1 MTRPRKLQRRVKADA
16 ARRELLVFVEGK
28 VTEEEYLNFY
38 RRRHRRI
45 VNVEIPDFRGGP
57 LQLVEHAIDA
67 KRRNERDAKRGRGRA
82 HDEVWCVFDVDEHPD
97 LNRAMSLARDHGIK
111 LAISSPCL
119 ELWFLLHFEDQTA
132 YLDRAQAQSSAKRHL
147 RSGKSLS
154 RTALEA
160 LDERYEIARDRA
172 QKLDT
177 KHRGDDSRPH
187 TSPSSGIWRLVDSIS
202 EAPPRKR

>member
-16 ARRELLVFVEGK
+16 AKRDLLVFVEGK

-38 RRRHRRI
+38 RRRHRRT
-45 VNVEIPDFRGGP
+45 VNVEIPKFRGGP

-82 HDEVWCVFDVDEHPD
+82 HDEVWCVFDVDEHPN
-97 LNRAMSLARDHGIK
+97 LNQAISLARDHEIK

-119 ELWFLLHFEDQTA
+119 ELWFLLHFEYQTA
-132 YLDRAQAQSSAKRHL
+132 HLDHTQAQASAKQHL
-147 RSGKSLS
+147 GGDKSLS

-160 LDERYEIARDRA
+160 LDERYDTARDRA
-172 QKLDT
+172 QKLDA
-177 KHRGDDSRPH
+177 KHHGDGSRSH
-187 TSPSSGIWRLVDSIS
+187 ASPSSGIWKLVDSIS
-202 EAPPRKR
+202 EPPGP